1 MQGTHSPPLR
11 NSNRNHNNPSTNC
24 VERFGRYRGV
34 LKLPR
39 LAETEFSILRN
50 LKNSVRMGYLRLTLA
65 CLCVCIAVCL
75 GDDYRDKRQTP
86 FYFHNQQQPRGQVQR
101 PPGGPPQSS
110 TPQFPRF
117 SGPPPQGFRPSPAL
131 VDESREEEED
141 EDQSEEVERNVVQFS
156 RPVASPTP
164 SATPLP
170 FRPTPSGPVAQ
181 QQQVVLKTR
190 PLGPDFGPTQGPQRR
205 IPLQAQSKPGRFPQ
219 QNELTAEE
227 EAELAEEQKEEEPDR
242 LTELLPQSKFSCSGK
257 KTGYYA
263 DDGLNCEVFH
273 YCQDNARHSWVCPE
287 GFLFHQVHLIC
298 MPPSSENI
306 CQQSSQFHFV
316 NDFLYK
322 AINEEEHERKPN
334 VSLRYADRYYPES
347 YYHEEDQIEEEP
359 QEVRRPPPQVQPRPV
374 TLRPG
379 PQQFRQFAASNQ
391 NQVFHSPEEVNIPL
405 QNRRPTTPPAQQVQ
419 VQNSYRFQ

>member
-227 EAELAEEQKEEEPDR
+227 EANWRKSRRKRSQ
-242 LTELLPQSKFSCSGK
+242 T
-257 KTGYYA
+257 
-263 DDGLNCEVFH
+263 
-273 YCQDNARHSWVCPE
+273 DNARHSWVCPE

-405 QNRRPTTPPAQQVQ
+405 QNRRPTAPPAQQVQ